1 MPTGPLQSVSL
12 LAPGFMGLNTQDTRV
27 GLSSGYAT
35 RANNLIID
43 KGGRLA
49 SRQGHIKLNEPND
62 DLDNNYIESMWRHD
76 LVDGRNYYLLNGNNK
91 MFRGKELGGTRNTIN
106 ELVDITPAGVSID
119 RSRWQMQSLP

>member
-35 RANNLIID
+35 KANNLIID

-49 SRQGHIKLNEPND
+49 SREGHEVLNKPNTGLGD
-62 DLDNNYIESMWRHD
+62 NYIESIWRHD
-76 LVDGRNYYLLNGNNK
+76 LLD
-91 MFRGKELGGTRNTIN
+91 
-106 ELVDITPAGVSID
+106 
-119 RSRWQMQSLP
+119 